1 MAEPSAT
8 STSTFELV
16 LPGEIGPMLTS
27 TFTALGAAGARA
39 ASDLLRSVRPGQS
52 LPDVVAM
59 LQARGFEVLAIRRVR
74 PPAQT
79 AT

>member
-1 MAEPSAT
+1 MPETPANLPT
-8 STSTFELV
+8 SFELV
-16 LPGEIGPMLTS
+16 LPGELGPMLTS

-39 ASDLLRSVRPGQS
+39 ASDLLLSVRPGQS

-59 LQARGFEVLAIRRVR
+59 LQDRGFEVLAIRRVR
-74 PPAQT
+74 PPAQR